1 MYVFVSKIQKPN
13 WFYHLLKEANISNT
27 KTQKRNI
34 SFGKGSLFNNCFIT
48 RLSHAVTK
56 QLEIS
61 KRILLFKKKKRK
73 AHSYINTLQYF
84 IGALLGPGQTTPN
97 KTQPQVASSPLGT
110 KPCAK
115 MRPLNEDTK
124 PGRVGAIDNAQR
136 CQPDSEEGAQAV
148 FSGTLYLNYRSI
160 IQCNRSSK
168 ENN

>member
-61 KRILLFKKKKRK
+61 KRILLLKKKKKKSSFLHKYSLVLHWGTAR
-73 AHSYINTLQYF
+73 SWPNNSQQNT
-84 IGALLGPGQTTPN
+84 
-97 KTQPQVASSPLGT
+97 PQVASSPLGT

-124 PGRVGAIDNAQR
+124 SGRVGAIGNAQR
-136 CQPDSEEGAQAV
+136 CQPDFEEGAQAV

-160 IQCNRSSK
+160 SQCNRSSK